1 MLRLQVLLL
10 LNREVKN
17 IEEEAAD
24 CRERL
29 QGCKDQL
36 QEADRS
42 VTQFKVSIVFVKN
55 SGASYIRSERCK
67 RWLFFTGPP

>member
-29 QGCKDQL
+29 QGWKDQL

-42 VTQFKVSIVFVKN
+42 VTQFEISIVFV
-55 SGASYIRSERCK
+55 
-67 RWLFFTGPP
+67 